1 MKKAE
6 QKDKLERLAEELK
19 ERKRRKALAQDK
31 DRGSVHSNR
40 SVGRGGPRHWDHIA
54 MYDGLG
60 NAM

>member
-6 QKDKLERLAEELK
+6 QKDRLERLAEELK
-19 ERKRRKALAQDK
+19 ERKRRKALALDK
-31 DRGSVHSNR
+31 DRGSVR
-40 SVGRGGPRHWDHIA
+40 SDRSGGRGGYRDHIA

>member
-6 QKDKLERLAEELK
+6 QKAKVERLAEELK
-19 ERKRRKALAQDK
+19 ERKRRQALAQDK
-31 DRGSVHSNR
+31 QDKGSVR
-40 SVGRGGPRHWDHIA
+40 SDRSGRGRRHYDQIA

>member
-6 QKDKLERLAEELK
+6 QRAKVERLAEELK
-19 ERKRRKALAQDK
+19 ERKRRKTLAQDQ
-31 DRGSVHSNR
+31 DSVHSDR
-40 SVGRGGPRHWDHIA
+40 SGGRDGQRHWDTRIA